1 MYYIAMMQNDDLGE
15 EKMNHKV
22 ENISKLIVGERSIET
37 SVSKVSK
44 ETGAVLTELV
54 MKSDK
59 EKITF
64 QVR

>member
-1 MYYIAMMQNDDLGE
+1 
-15 EKMNHKV
+15 MNHKT
-22 ENISKLIVGERSIET
+22 ENISKHIITEKNIET

-44 ETGAVLTELV
+44 ETGTVLTESV
-54 MKSDK
+54 VKSDK

>member
-1 MYYIAMMQNDDLGE
+1 MMQNDDLGE

>member
-1 MYYIAMMQNDDLGE
+1 MA
-15 EKMNHKV
+15 NHKE
-22 ENISKLIVGERSIET
+22 ENISKRVVKEKSIET

-44 ETGAVLTELV
+44 ETGTVLAESV
-54 MKSDK
+54 MKSDE

>member
-1 MYYIAMMQNDDLGE
+1 
-15 EKMNHKV
+15 MNHKV

-44 ETGAVLTELV
+44 ETGTVLTELV